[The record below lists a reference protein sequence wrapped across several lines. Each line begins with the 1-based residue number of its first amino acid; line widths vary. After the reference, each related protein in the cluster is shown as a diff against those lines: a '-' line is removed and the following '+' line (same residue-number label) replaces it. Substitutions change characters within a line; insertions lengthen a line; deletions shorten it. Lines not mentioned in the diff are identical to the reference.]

1 MHPHTCKHLH
11 SLNVHTPVRTSEHV
25 PMLAPLRRRRSHCP
39 PGGESSLRLRHPL
52 RRLRRSPRTCVDTA
66 ATPRRRVDTAATPR
80 VNAYTKKRTISTR
93 SRVCTCGRGYAN
105 PLRRLRRSPRTCVD
119 TAATPRRRV
128 DTAATPRVNAYTK
141 KQTIHTRSRVR
152 TCGPSAY
159 THSSAHDRERES
171 FRTQTRTN

>member
-11 SLNVHTPVRTSEHV
+11 SPNVHTPVRTSEHV

-80 VNAYTKKRTISTR
+80 VNANTKKNNIHTLT
-93 SRVCTCGRGYAN
+93 RGYAN

-141 KQTIHTRSRVR
+141 KNNIHTLTR
-152 TCGPSAY
+152 
-159 THSSAHDRERES
+159 AHLRNNIHTLIRA
-171 FRTQTRTN
+171 